1 MAVPRVVAARS
12 VNSRA
17 FCDQLGARLRGGS
30 HLILYGPRGAGK
42 STLVGE
48 LGIQCRAIGIPC
60 GVAQRTIGLPDIV
73 AALAEAYSA
82 ADISGMGRKA
92 ARVHLRLVA
101 DALPGVLLLD
111 HATRMTAAML
121 GYLRR
126 LRGGI
131 AGTLLVVDVDSPRE
145 RERMRDWHA
154 GALSIRM
161 PLVPN
166 RTLHQVLLAATHN
179 LPEFDSRTLRQ
190 IVRMARG
197 RIGWI
202 RECAR
207 RLQMQEY
214 WRNDRLHLAVLCM
227 DIEMALRDSRSGPRV
242 APRRGEALWNLQRKC
257 YW

>member
-1 MAVPRVVAARS
+1 MSVPPEDAVRS
-12 VNSRA
+12 TDIQA
-17 FCDQLGARLRGGS
+17 FCYQLGARLRGGS

-42 STLVGE
+42 SSLVGE
-48 LGIQCRAIGIPC
+48 LGVQCRAIGISC
-60 GVAQRTIGLPDIV
+60 GVAPRTIGLPDIV
-73 AALAEAYSA
+73 SALAEAYPGT
-82 ADISGMGRKA
+82 DIAGMGRKA

-111 HATRMTAAML
+111 HATRMTTAML

-145 RERMRDWHA
+145 RERLRDWHA

-161 PLVPN
+161 PLMPN
-166 RTLHQVLLAATHN
+166 RDLHQVLLAATHD
-179 LPEFDSRTLRQ
+179 LPEIESRTLRQ

-207 RLQMQEY
+207 RLQMREY
-214 WRNDRLHLAVLCM
+214 WRDDRLHLAVLCM
-227 DIEMALRDSRSGPRV
+227 DTEMAVRESRSGPRV
-242 APRRGEALWNLQRKC
+242 LYRRGEALWTLERKC
-257 YW
+257 CW